1 MNYSFTKIVLYL
13 LLYSNLTFGQDY
25 YFKHYKVENGL
36 SNSTVLTS
44 TEDEDGFMWFGT
56 KDGLNRFDGY
66 RFKVYRNDPKNPNT
80 LGSNFI
86 SAMHQYRGALWIGT
100 DKGLFKYQKEF
111 DNFIPVNE
119 KINGRIGPIHNDD
132 DGNLWYVSDLSL
144 YKYDVE
150 KNKITAFNEQNSFET
165 GAITTTEDGELW
177 ASSFNKI
184 YRYSKSAS
192 YFEPM
197 ALEFYAAKSPL
208 FIITTI
214 YALDNST
221 ILIGTQDHGIL
232 SYDIHRKTVSQLS
245 INTTEP
251 LHVRQFQRRGLHEL
265 WIASEIGVIIY
276 NTATKETVH
285 LRKNFD
291 DPYSISDN
299 ASYSITVDNTNG
311 IWIGTYFGGVNY
323 YQPQYTQFKK
333 YFQKNNGNSIKGGAV
348 REIHKDDFGNIW
360 IGTEDAGINKYNP
373 KTNTFTNYTVDGT
386 RDGLS
391 YYNIHGLLPRKNELW
406 IGTFEHGLNVMDIH
420 TGKIVKK
427 FSIGAQSGNLKSN
440 FIFNFYELQNG
451 RLIVLTSRG
460 IYWYNEEEEL
470 FFPLDGFPETLHYT
484 TFLEDSNGVYW
495 AGTYRSGLYQ
505 FNPKTN
511 KQTIFT
517 YNSKVS
523 ESISNNSI
531 NSIFESNAHIILIT
545 TENGINLFDRKTKT
559 FKKLSTEIGLPSN
572 VSYSI
577 LQDNKNQLWITT
589 SKGLVRFEPKDSS
602 IKVFTTDNGLLSDQF
617 NYNSAFKDTDGTMYF
632 GNLDGMISFNP
643 EEFTTYNYDTPI
655 FITGLQINN
664 NDVNVGSQDSPLDTS
679 IVLTKNIELKNK
691 NSSFNIE
698 FASLC
703 YTAPELT
710 EYWYKLEPN
719 NEDWIFLN
727 HNNKVFFTELPTGRY
742 SFKVKSL
749 DSNGVWSK
757 EASLGIRILP
767 PFWASIY
774 AYFAYFLIFMLGSYI
789 LLRFYHHKNEQK
801 NLLNLA
807 RLNNEKEKEIYQ
819 AKIEFFTNIAHEIR
833 TPLTL
838 IKLPLDNLLKK
849 QYTSADIPKDLS
861 IMEKNTSR
869 LIHLVNELLDFRK
882 AEMEG
887 VKLTFI
893 ETNISNLV
901 RNLNTRFSQKI
912 EENCLEITLDLGDND
927 IYAFVDKETLRKIFG
942 NIFGNAVKYAKSKVI
957 VRLFQ
962 DEINFYFTVKN
973 DGNIIP
979 EHLQDKIF
987 EPFFRI
993 INEKSSMGTGIGLPL
1008 SLSLTELHNGTLV
1021 LDKSDKTLNSF
1032 ILTLPIH
1039 QENEFHS
1046 FTNITDTQ
1054 EEKTSNDIETRVIKS
1069 QILVVE
1075 DNKELLNLIC
1085 KELSI
1090 DFKVY
1095 KALNGEEALSII
1107 QNKNI
1112 HLVISDI
1119 TMPIMDGITLCERL
1133 KTNIE
1138 TSHIPVILLTA
1149 KSTLQSKIS
1158 GLESGADAYIF
1169 KPFSME
1175 HVKAQVE
1182 NLLSN
1187 RKNVLNYYSSS
1198 PLSYLKSFAHNKS
1211 NQDFI
1216 NKLDAIIYENIEDTN
1231 LSVESLA
1238 EIMNMS
1244 RSTLYRKIKDISDLS
1259 PNELIN
1265 TARLKKAIELLNN
1278 NEYKVYEIAEIV
1290 GYKSQSS
1297 FVRNFQ
1303 KQFDMTPSKF
1313 KNSENTSSI
1322 I

>member
-1 MNYSFTKIVLYL
+1 MNYSFIKSILFI

-44 TEDEDGFMWFGT
+44 AQDEDGFMWFGT

-86 SAMHQYRGALWIGT
+86 SAMHQFNGVLWIGT

-111 DNFIPVNE
+111 DNFVPVNE
-119 KINGRIGPIHNDD
+119 KINGRIGDIHNDGE
-132 DGNLWYVSDLSL
+132 GNLWYVSDFSL
-144 YKYDVE
+144 YKYNTETNVT
-150 KNKITAFNEQNSFET
+150 TAFNEQNSFET
-165 GAITTTEDGELW
+165 SSITAIADGELW
-177 ASSFNKI
+177 AASFNKI

-192 YFEPM
+192 YFEPI
-197 ALEFYAAKSPL
+197 ALDFDAAKSPL
-208 FIITTI
+208 FKITTI
-214 YALDNST
+214 YALDNSS

-232 SYDIHRKTVSQLS
+232 LYDLQQKTVSQLS

-251 LHVRQFQRRGLHEL
+251 LHVRQFQKRGLHEL

-276 NTATKETVH
+276 NMATKETNH

-299 ASYSITVDNTNG
+299 ASYSITIDNTNG

-323 YQPQYTQFKK
+323 YQEQYTQFKK

-360 IGTEDAGINKYNP
+360 IGTEDAGLNKYNP
-373 KTNTFTNYTVDGT
+373 NTNTFTNYTVDGT
-386 RDGLS
+386 KDGLS

-406 IGTFEHGLNVMDIH
+406 IGTFEHGLNIMDIH

-427 FSIGAQSGNLKSN
+427 FSLGAHSGNLKSN
-440 FIFNFYELQNG
+440 FIFNFYELKNG

-460 IYWYNEEEEL
+460 IYWYNEAEEL
-470 FFPLDGFPETLHYT
+470 FYPLDGFPEALHYT
-484 TFLEDSNGVYW
+484 NFLEDSNGVYW

-511 KQTIFT
+511 KQKIFT
-517 YNSKVS
+517 YNSNDAGT
-523 ESISNNSI
+523 ISSNSI
-531 NSIFESNAHIILIT
+531 NSIFESNEQKIIIT
-545 TENGINLFDRKTKT
+545 TENGINLFDKNTHT
-559 FKKLSTEIGLPSN
+559 FKKFTTEFGLPSN

-577 LQDNKNQLWITT
+577 LQDESNKLWVTT
-589 SKGLVRFEPKDSS
+589 SKGLVKFDPQDSTLK
-602 IKVFTTDNGLLSDQF
+602 IFTTDNGLLSDQF
-617 NYNSAFKDTDGTMYF
+617 NYNSAFKDADGTMYF
-632 GNLDGMISFNP
+632 GNLEGMISFNP
-643 EEFTTYNYDTPI
+643 EKFTTYNYDTPL
-655 FITGLQINN
+655 FFTGLQINN
-664 NDVNVGSQDSPLDTS
+664 NEVNVGTEDSPLNSS
-679 IVLTKNIELKNK
+679 IVITKDIELKNK
-691 NSSFNIE
+691 NSTFNIE
-698 FASLC
+698 FASLS

-710 EYWYKLEPN
+710 EYWYKLEHL
-719 NEDWIFLN
+719 NEDWIYLN
-727 HNNKVFFTELPTGRY
+727 HNNKVFFTELPTGSY
-742 SFKVKSL
+742 TFKVKSL
-749 DSNGVWSK
+749 DSNGIWSN
-757 EASLGIRILP
+757 EATLGIRILP

-774 AYFAYFLIFMLGSYI
+774 AYFIYFLLFILGSYL
-789 LLRFYHHKNEQK
+789 LLRFYHNKNEQK
-801 NLLNLA
+801 NLINIA

-819 AKIEFFTNIAHEIR
+819 AKIDFFTNIAHEIR

-838 IKLPLDNLLKK
+838 IKLPLDNLLQRK
-849 QYTSADIPKDLS
+849 YTSDDIPNDLT

-887 VKLTFI
+887 VQLTFI
-893 ETNISNLV
+893 ETNISALV

-912 EENCLEITLDLGDND
+912 EENCLEINLDLGEKD

-942 NIFGNAVKYAKSKVI
+942 NIFGNAVKYAKSQVN

-962 DEINFYFTVKN
+962 DDVNFYFNVQN

-979 EHLQDKIF
+979 EHFQDKIF

-993 INEKSSMGTGIGLPL
+993 INENSSTGTGIGLPL

-1021 LDKSDKTLNSF
+1021 LDKSNKTLNSF

-1046 FTNITDTQ
+1046 FTNITEKQ
-1054 EEKTSNDIETRVIKS
+1054 EEKTPHEVESRVIKS
-1069 QILVVE
+1069 QVLVVE
-1075 DNKELLNLIC
+1075 DNIELLNVIC
-1085 KELSI
+1085 KELST

-1095 KALNGEEALSII
+1095 KALNGEEALNII
-1107 QNKNI
+1107 QNKSI

-1119 TMPIMDGITLCERL
+1119 TMPIMDGITLCEKL

-1149 KSTLQSKIS
+1149 KNTMQSKIS
-1158 GLESGADAYIF
+1158 GLESGADAYIS

-1175 HVKAQVE
+1175 HVKAQID

-1216 NKLDAIIYENIEDTN
+1216 NKLDAIIYDNIEDTN

-1278 NEYKVYEIAEIV
+1278 GEYKVYEIAEIV

-1313 KNSENTSSI
+1313 KSSGSTSSTE
-1322 I
+1322 

>member
-1 MNYSFTKIVLYL
+1 MK
-13 LLYSNLTFGQDY
+13 YSNIKFFLLFFFYANLNFGQDY

-44 TEDEDGFMWFGT
+44 TQDEDGFMWFGT

-66 RFKVYRNDPKNPNT
+66 RFKVYRNDPKKTNS

-86 SAMHQYRGALWIGT
+86 SAIHQFKGATWIGT
-100 DKGLFKYQKEF
+100 DKGLFKYQKES
-111 DNFIPVNE
+111 DDFIPVNE
-119 KINGRIGPIHNDD
+119 KINGRIGAIDNDVE
-132 DGNLWYVSDLSL
+132 GNLWYVSDLSL
-144 YKYDVE
+144 YKYNVE
-150 KNKITAFNEQNSFET
+150 KNEITAFNEQNAFES
-165 GAITTTEDGELW
+165 GSITATDDGVLW
-177 ASSFNKI
+177 ASSSNKL
-184 YRYSKSAS
+184 YRYSRRAS
-192 YFEPM
+192 YFEPIT
-197 ALEFYAAKSPL
+197 LDFDSAKSPL
-208 FIITTI
+208 FTITTI
-214 YALDNST
+214 YALNNTT

-232 SYDIHRKTVSQLS
+232 SYDIKHEKVTQLS

-251 LHVRQFQRRGLHEL
+251 LHVRQFQKRDPNEI

-276 NTATKETVH
+276 NTETKETIH

-323 YQPQYTQFKK
+323 YQEQYTQFKK

-360 IGTEDAGINKYNP
+360 IGTEDAGLNKYDP
-373 KTNTFTNYTVDGT
+373 KTNSFTNYTVDGKK
-386 RDGLS
+386 DGLS

-406 IGTFEHGLNVMDIH
+406 IGTFEHGLNIMDIN

-427 FSIGAQSGNLKSN
+427 FSLGAQSGNLKSN
-440 FIFNFYELQNG
+440 FIFNFHELKNG

-460 IYWYNEEEEL
+460 IYWYDETEDL
-470 FFPLDGFPETLHYT
+470 FHHLDGFPESLHYT
-484 TFLEDSNGVYW
+484 NFLEDSNGVYW

-511 KQTIFT
+511 KQKT
-517 YNSKVS
+517 YTYDSKDS
-523 ESISNNSI
+523 GSISSNSI
-531 NSIFESNAHIILIT
+531 NSIFESNTNKILIT
-545 TENGINLFDRKTKT
+545 TENGINLFDTETNTFRKFT
-559 FKKLSTEIGLPSN
+559 TELGLPSN

-577 LQDNKNQLWITT
+577 LQDESDQLWVTT
-589 SKGLVRFEPKDSS
+589 SKGLVKFDPKENS
-602 IKVFTTDNGLLSDQF
+602 IKTYTTDNGLLSDQF
-617 NYNSAFKDTDGTMYF
+617 NYNSAFKDIDGTMYF

-643 EEFTTYNYDTPI
+643 KNFTTYHYNNPL

-664 NDVNVGSQDSPLDTS
+664 DEVNVGTLDSPLDTS
-679 IVLTKNIELKNK
+679 IILTKNIELKNK

-698 FASLC
+698 FASLS

-710 EYWYKLEPN
+710 EYWYKLEQL
-719 NEDWIFLN
+719 NEDWIYLN
-727 HNNKVFFTELPTGRY
+727 HNNKVFFTELPTGNY
-742 SFKVKSL
+742 TFKVKSL
-749 DSNGVWSK
+749 DSNGVWSN
-757 EASLGIRILP
+757 ETSLGIHILP
-767 PFWASIY
+767 PFWASGY
-774 AYFAYFLIFMLGSYI
+774 AYTIYSILLILGSY
-789 LLRFYHHKNEQK
+789 LLLKFYHNKNEQK
-801 NLLNLA
+801 NLINIA

-838 IKLPLDNLLKK
+838 IKLPLDNLLQK
-849 QYTSADIPKDLS
+849 QYASTEVLNDLS

-893 ETNISNLV
+893 ETNISALV
-901 RNLNTRFSQKI
+901 RTLNSRFSQKI
-912 EENCLEITLDLGDND
+912 EENCLEINLDLGEKDVF
-927 IYAFVDKETLRKIFG
+927 AFVDKETLRKIFG
-942 NIFGNAVKYAKSKVI
+942 NIFGNAVKYAKSEVN

-962 DEINFYFTVKN
+962 DEINFYFIVSN
-973 DGNIIP
+973 DGSIIP

-993 INEKSSMGTGIGLPL
+993 FNDNSTTGTGIGLPL
-1008 SLSLTELHNGTLV
+1008 SRSLTELHKGSLV
-1021 LDKSDKTLNSF
+1021 LDKSNRTLNSF

-1046 FTNITDTQ
+1046 FKNIC
-1054 EEKTSNDIETRVIKS
+1054 EKEQDKASYVAESKMIKS
-1069 QILVVE
+1069 QLLVIE
-1075 DNKELLNLIC
+1075 DNIELLNLIC
-1085 KELSI
+1085 KELSS
-1090 DFKVY
+1090 DFKVHE
-1095 KALNGEEALSII
+1095 ALNGEEALNII
-1107 QNKNI
+1107 LNENI

-1119 TMPIMDGITLCERL
+1119 TMPIMDGITLCENL
-1133 KTNIE
+1133 KTNNE

-1149 KSTLQSKIS
+1149 KNTMQSKIS
-1158 GLESGADAYIF
+1158 GLESGADAYIS

-1175 HVKAQVE
+1175 HLKAQIE

-1198 PLSYLKSFAHNKS
+1198 PVSYLKSFAHNKT

-1216 NKLDAIIYENIEDTN
+1216 SKLDAIIYDNIEDTN

-1238 EIMNMS
+1238 DIMNMS

-1278 NEYKVYEIAEIV
+1278 GEYKVYEISEIV

-1313 KNSENTSSI
+1313 INSGSTSSNV
-1322 I
+1322 